1 MNGIITCI
9 CEALKEEADAII
21 DYTKKIETC
30 SDLENGTQTAQ
41 RFEEIRLD
49 EASHV
54 QQLVLQLTNVLTAG
68 VQPAEKEEE

>member
-1 MNGIITCI
+1 MDNVIACI

-21 DYTKKIETC
+21 DYTKKIEVC
-30 SDLENGTQTAQ
+30 GELEDGIQTVR

-68 VQPAEKEEE
+68 MPPAEKEEE